1 MSTNIENLYIFD
13 GFSKE
18 VVAYFLLMT
27 QAQFRKKGEIILTQ
41 GDVSNGCAYYINS
54 GAVRVLIDGR
64 EVATIG
70 KGGFFG
76 EMALITDDLRSAT
89 IETTEDTELQVFL
102 KEDFLTLIMQSEHGA
117 DFKAEIR
124 RRITENVRNSSLA
137 IA

>member
-27 QAQFRKKGEIILTQ
+27 QVQTKRTGEKIISQ
-41 GDVSNGCAYYINS
+41 GDASNGCAYYINS
-54 GAVRVLIDGR
+54 GKVRVLIDGE

-70 KGGFFG
+70 QGGFFG

-89 IETTEDTELQVFL
+89 VEAIEDTEVQVFL
-102 KEDFLTLIMQSEHGA
+102 KEDFLTLIMQSPHSDELKG
-117 DFKAEIR
+117 EIR
-124 RRITENVRNSSLA
+124 RRILENTQKSLKN
-137 IA
+137 